1 MKENVGESGVWAV
14 CYFDCKQASS
24 SRYFVFG
31 PGVCKRIGDFMWRTN
46 VHAHE
51 LDYKFNDVLVGSASQ
66 LLG

>member
-31 PGVCKRIGDFMWRTN
+31 PGVCKRIGDFNVENKRTC
-46 VHAHE
+46 ART
-51 LDYKFNDVLVGSASQ
+51 
-66 LLG
+66 